1 MKIILATLAGFGQA
15 KTKTECEACKELQKG
30 IERNLEKTRNQ
41 NFGGGNS
48 NWEESR
54 LGSWATSETR
64 MIQTIEYAC
73 QGDFRCS
80 SFLEEHEEDIE
91 DWFKTGPDSA
101 PEEDRID
108 FFKQFCVEKSKACC
122 EDENAFGKD
131 CTPCPT
137 NVNQEICSGRG
148 TCEGAGDRKGKG
160 GCKCNS
166 GYKGKNCDK
175 CSSEYFLEAE
185 ITMTEKP
192 LCTRCMHKC
201 KECKGGKGKCLGCR
215 EGYEIEGEINE
226 DGTHDCKKPTPPPT
240 PEPEDNIV
248 IKNAEEVSPESEN
261 QHAGAIHS
269 DSIEESPESVT
280 VESSTEGTVTE
291 RPAPTPDPRFAV
303 DAFANKHEDL

>member
-1 MKIILATLAGFGQA
+1 MKKILKSGSKLDPTL
-15 KTKTECEACKELQKG
+15 LQKKIG
-30 IERNLEKTRNQ
+30 LSKILKSKIKINCK
-41 NFGGGNS
+41 FS
-48 NWEESR
+48 
-54 LGSWATSETR
+54 
-64 MIQTIEYAC
+64 
-73 QGDFRCS
+73 
-80 SFLEEHEEDIE
+80 
-91 DWFKTGPDSA
+91 
-101 PEEDRID
+101 

-201 KECKGGKGKCLGCR
+201 KVFYSSNVIICNSLLGMQR
-215 EGYEIEGEINE
+215 RKWKMLGL
-226 DGTHDCKKPTPPPT
+226 
-240 PEPEDNIV
+240 
-248 IKNAEEVSPESEN
+248 
-261 QHAGAIHS
+261 Q
-269 DSIEESPESVT
+269 
-280 VESSTEGTVTE
+280 
-291 RPAPTPDPRFAV
+291 RR
-303 DAFANKHEDL
+303 L

>member
-1 MKIILATLAGFGQA
+1 MKILLATLAGFGAA

-30 IERNLEKTRNQ
+30 IEKNLEKTRNQ

-54 LGSWATSETR
+54 LGAWATSETR

-80 SFLEEHEEDIE
+80 SFLEEYEEDIE

-108 FFKQFCVEKSKACC
+108 FFKKFCVEKSKACC
-122 EDENAFGKD
+122 KDENSFGKE

-160 GCKCNS
+160 GCKCNV

-175 CSSEYFLEAE
+175 CASEYFLEQE
-185 ITMTEKP
+185 VTMTEKP
-192 LCTRCMHKC
+192 LCTRCKHKC
-201 KECKGGKGKCLGCR
+201 KECKGKGKCLGCR
-215 EGYEIEGEINE
+215 DGFEIEGEINE
-226 DGTHDCKKPTPPPT
+226 DGTHDCRKIPPPPT
-240 PEPEDNIV
+240 PKPEEQDNIV
-248 IKNAEEVSPESEN
+248 IKKAEEVSQEYEAQAESS
-261 QHAGAIHS
+261 Q
-269 DSIEESPESVT
+269 SIEESPESV
-280 VESSTEGTVTE
+280 ELSTEETVTE